1 MLKLGSI
8 GIRRRRVLGMA
19 LAATFATTLAT
30 TLAAGQARAADQV
43 TIAYIGGTADVGF
56 YIADAKGYLRQEGI
70 EAKFVVF
77 DSSAR
82 MVAPLATG
90 DVDVGSGAIGAAT
103 YNAFERGI
111 TLRAVADKARNKGIY
126 SYQGLVVRKDLW
138 DSGAVRT
145 LRDLKGRKFVT
156 TANGGNESAVIEEA
170 MRSVGM
176 TSADLDLSLLSMPQQ
191 VAAYASGAL
200 DASFLPEPFL
210 TSALKQGTVVN
221 MMPVSRIRDDD
232 VTGVIVYGEAFIK
245 NRPEVARKMMRAYIR
260 GLRDYADALKDARL
274 AGPGAEEV
282 VDIIARYSSVKD
294 KTVLRSIIPHY
305 VDPDG
310 ALGTDSLRK
319 DWAFFKQA
327 GLIRGDVSADQIVD
341 GSFIA
346 AALKD
351 LGPYKPK
358 AQ

>member
-1 MLKLGSI
+1 MLRFKGLAAGF
-8 GIRRRRVLGMA
+8 A
-19 LAATFATTLAT
+19 LAASLASP
-30 TLAAGQARAADQV
+30 GWAADQV
-43 TIAYIGGTADVGF
+43 NIAYIGGTADVGF
-56 YIADAKGYLRQEGI
+56 YIADARGYLKQEGI
-70 EAKFVVF
+70 EAKFIVF

-82 MVAPLATG
+82 MVAPMATG
-90 DVDVGSGAIGAAT
+90 DIDVASGAIGAAT
-103 YNAFERGI
+103 YNALERGI

-145 LRDLKGRKFVT
+145 LKDLKGRKFVT

-170 MRSVGM
+170 MRSVGL

-210 TSALKQGTVVN
+210 SAAIRQGTVVK
-221 MMPVSRIRDDD
+221 MMPVSQLRDDD
-232 VTGVIVYGEAFIK
+232 VSGVIVYGELFIK
-245 NRPEVARKMMRAYIR
+245 NRPEVARKVMRAYIR

-274 AGPGAEEV
+274 AGPGADEV
-282 VDIIARYSSVKD
+282 VDIIAKYSSIKD
-294 KTVLRSIIPHY
+294 KEVLRSIIPHY
-305 VDPDG
+305 VDPNG
-310 ALGTDSLRK
+310 ALGVESLQK
-319 DWAFFKQA
+319 DWAYFKQA
-327 GLIRGDVSADQIVD
+327 GLIKGDISADQIID
-341 GSFIA
+341 GSFVA

-358 AQ
+358 SQP

>member
-1 MLKLGSI
+1 MRLLKGLGLGLVLLSAG
-8 GIRRRRVLGMA
+8 GI
-19 LAATFATTLAT
+19 AA
-30 TLAAGQARAADQV
+30 ARAADQV

-56 YIADAKGYLRQEGI
+56 YIADAKGYLKQEGI

-138 DSGAVRT
+138 DSGAIRS
-145 LRDLKGRKFVT
+145 LKDLKGHKFVT
-156 TANGGNESAVIEEA
+156 TANGGNESAVIDEA
-170 MRSVGM
+170 MRSVGL

-191 VAAYASGAL
+191 VAAYSGGAL

-210 TSALKQGTVVN
+210 GAALKQGTVVN
-221 MMPVSRIRDDD
+221 MMPVSQIRDDD
-232 VTGVIVYGEAFIK
+232 VTGVIVYGDAFIK

-260 GLRDYADALKDARL
+260 GLRDYVDALQDGRL
-274 AGPGAEEV
+274 AGPGAGEV

-294 KTVLRSIIPHY
+294 KDLLRAIIPHY

-310 ALGTDSLRK
+310 GVGLASLRK
-319 DWAFFKQA
+319 DWAFFKQS
-327 GLIRGDVSADQIVD
+327 GLIRGDVTADQIGDDRLV
-341 GSFIA
+341 A

-358 AQ
+358 AH